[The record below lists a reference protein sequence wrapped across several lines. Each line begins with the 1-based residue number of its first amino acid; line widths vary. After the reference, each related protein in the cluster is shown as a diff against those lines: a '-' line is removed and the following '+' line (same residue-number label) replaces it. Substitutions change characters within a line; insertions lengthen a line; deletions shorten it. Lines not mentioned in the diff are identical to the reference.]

1 MHPFSDVFHCSSGC
15 CSSAAMAVAVGL
27 LLTGCATEEIGV
39 HGIYEESIPVDAM
52 TNPLDMSVVCVLD
65 DPALA
70 IDGVQ
75 LAMEEG
81 IRRFGSKPLFLDPQA
96 GPQACP
102 IVVTYEIRGYDGE
115 MYSIH
120 FQTYENSI
128 PKIQAHGKSPI
139 GRPLTFDGIANYTL
153 QLLRKTKER
162 RQQGIL
168 TGDLTF

>member
-1 MHPFSDVFHCSSGC
+1 MYQFTVFLHYCLNRCSSV
-15 CSSAAMAVAVGL
+15 AMMTVVGL
-27 LLTGCATEEIGV
+27 LLAGCATREFCVNGV
-39 HGIYEESIPVDAM
+39 YKESIPVDAM
-52 TNPLDMSVVCVLD
+52 TNPLDMKIVCVLE
-65 DPALA
+65 DPEVA

-81 IRRFGSKPLFLDPQA
+81 IRRFGSKALFLEPQA

-102 IVVTYEIRGYDGE
+102 MVVAYEIRGYDGE

-168 TGDLTF
+168 TGDLSF

>member
-1 MHPFSDVFHCSSGC
+1 MHRFSSLSHSCSGC
-15 CSSAAMAVAVGL
+15 CSSVAMMAVAVL
-27 LLTGCATEEIGV
+27 LLTGCTTAIGV
-39 HGIYEESIPVDAM
+39 GGVYKESIPADAIM
-52 TNPLDMSVVCVLD
+52 KSLDMSVVCVLD
-65 DPALA
+65 DPELA

-96 GPQACP
+96 GPQACSM
-102 IVVTYEIRGYDGE
+102 VVTYEIRGHDGE

-128 PKIQAHGKSPI
+128 PKIQAHGKSLI
-139 GRPLTFDGIANYTL
+139 GEPLTFDGIANYTL

-162 RQQGIL
+162 RQQGNL
-168 TGDLTF
+168 TGDLSY